1 VSKFKEKKLNIT
13 VLVTSIS
20 QREITIETANYYS
33 EICREVILV
42 DEQQPHLSVDEISVM
57 RKKGVTYIPYINNG
71 CTDAGTEKPPFFNSS
86 NTRFYYKSLE

>member
-1 VSKFKEKKLNIT
+1 MEKIVNIT